1 MRVDFSKQFKSGVIV
16 GAFAT
21 VTDLTTE
28 EYGEGSYNKGFYVS
42 VPFDVM
48 TIKPSTNRAN
58 IAWQPITRDG
68 GQTLSRKYHLY
79 DITDA
84 RSPWFERK
92 NQVSSSQ

>member
-1 MRVDFSKQFKSGVIV
+1 TI
-16 GAFAT
+16 
-21 VTDLTTE
+21 TDLTTE

-42 VPFDVM
+42 VPFDIM
-48 TIKPSTNRAN
+48 TIKPSTSRAN

-68 GQTLSRKYHLY
+68 GQMLGRKYHLY

-92 NQVSSSQ
+92 SQVSDTK